1 MKELHLKYLGKKDKC
16 FVFLLEDTDE
26 TIRFHHVRSELIHDF
41 ELLTDKFAKRLFKVK
56 FFILDRDDITTRIIS
71 DLFLIE

>member
-26 TIRFHHVRSELIHDF
+26 IIRFHHVRSELIHDF
-41 ELLTDKFAKRLFKVK
+41 ELLTEKFTNRLFKVN
-56 FFILDRDDITTRIIS
+56 FFVLDRDNITTRIIS
-71 DLFLIE
+71 DLLLIE